1 MKILQRTRRLH
12 SYLQHLYMIFP
23 LTISATVITGYRI
36 RDGVWTLLG
45 KGDPQAPQVIFNYY

>member
-23 LTISATVITGYRI
+23 VTISATVITGYRI

-45 KGDPQAPQVIFNYY
+45 KGDPQAPQVT